1 MILHLTILNG
11 THAGHSV
18 QVTAG
23 TPRTFGR
30 AAQADVVLQDVYL
43 SDVHFA
49 LYCDEQGARVR
60 DLQSHNGTFLN
71 NTPVADATLSAGD
84 RISAGQ
90 TVFEVALA
98 AHALDA
104 PSTAVTTTGEITA
117 EDLVRGMQSAPH
129 DCARWA
135 LHSEEGNYFAV
146 VDCARE
152 PDLITLVNRV
162 DEEFCAFDETR
173 EPDDLGETAP
183 FLLSLT
189 PATHGL
195 ADVFEE
201 TWGRGHAIFLVS
213 PRPFIEVYQHL
224 ISLVTWDDQGK
235 LSSARFWDPLKLGE
249 HLGRLAPAET
259 ADFFGPVTCF
269 LAETADPR
277 VMARYARTPE
287 GPVAATTLAMSL
299 QGV

>member
-30 AAQADVVLQDVYL
+30 AAQSDVVLQDVYL

-60 DLQSHNGTFLN
+60 DLQSHNGTFVN
-71 NTPVADATLSAGD
+71 NAPVTDATLAAGD

-90 TVFEVALA
+90 TVFEVAIT
-98 AHALDA
+98 AHGLEAPASAL
-104 PSTAVTTTGEITA
+104 STTGEITA

-135 LHSEEGNYFAV
+135 LHSEEGNYFAII
-146 VDCARE
+146 DCARE
-152 PDLITLVNRV
+152 PDLITLVNRIH
-162 DEEFCAFDETR
+162 EEFCAFDETR

-183 FLLSLT
+183 FLVTLTARGMAIHDRVLSLSAGAESGFESDGKVGFDPQGFGVQVT
-189 PATHGL
+189 KIEFKGITLKGRAT
-195 ADVFEE
+195 V
-201 TWGRGHAIFLVS
+201 
-213 PRPFIEVYQHL
+213 
-224 ISLVTWDDQGK
+224 ISLFDVDVDYKVMQKRKVGGP
-235 LSSARFWDPLKLGE
+235 LRFPG
-249 HLGRLAPAET
+249 
-259 ADFFGPVTCF
+259 
-269 LAETADPR
+269 
-277 VMARYARTPE
+277 
-287 GPVAATTLAMSL
+287 
-299 QGV
+299 

>member
-1 MILHLTILNG
+1 MILQLTILNG
-11 THAGHSV
+11 THAGHAV
-18 QVTAG
+18 QITAG

-71 NTPVADATLSAGD
+71 NTAVADATLASGD
-84 RISAGQ
+84 RIAAGQ
-90 TVFEVALA
+90 TLFEVAIT

-104 PSTAVTTTGEITA
+104 PASDVTTTGEITA

-135 LHSEEGNYFAV
+135 LHSEEGNYFAI

-152 PDLITLVNRV
+152 PDLLALINRV

-183 FLLSLT
+183 FLLALT
-189 PATHGL
+189 PASHGL

-201 TWGRGHAIFLVS
+201 TWGRGHAVFLVS
-213 PRPFIEVYQHL
+213 PRPFLEVYQHL
-224 ISLVTWDDQGK
+224 ISLVTWDEQGN
-235 LSSARFWDPLKLGE
+235 LGSARFWDPRRLGD
-249 HLGRLAPAET
+249 HLARLTPVEGE
-259 ADFFGPVTCF
+259 DFFGPLTCV
-269 LAETADPR
+269 LAESADPR
-277 VMARYARTPE
+277 VMVRYARAADGTPTAT
-287 GPVAATTLAMSL
+287 PVAMSM